1 MACLGNENCPYN
13 EDDSNK
19 RLDEKLEALVNARL
33 NAMLDEKLK
42 AMPGDQ
48 NNKKPDT
55 NAISPQVASP
65 DPKQDESKDESKSRG
80 SWLYAITDIF
90 NNLTKLVPTILNSER
105 GFPALFGYGGLVVGG
120 TCAILIAYGS
130 NKDGLKMIYNLGL
143 LSMALAFIVFV
154 VWVFWDPDRPGRR
167 KRGLGS
173 GKKSKKQQNT
183 DNNIDKRK
191 KDDNMDNSIK
201 VYEQIRKRVI
211 AEQSKERLRIKIFLI
226 ENIEDLEFEE
236 LFSKY
241 LKIRI
246 AFYEDI
252 IVSEISTEMRY
263 SKIKQ
268 IYSLLYRMC
277 YSIFVDLF
285 CKTII
290 EKEKNINNYHQKFK
304 LFTMETESEIYKEVR
319 QSRLNSMT
327 EKELMSLLKSRHL
340 SEYNKVI
347 KAFYQPLIRKFA
359 EEINLQRDLKMSK
372 ERRKGINYAT
382 DDSSQLNKEKRNI
395 YPTLTHNYL
404 FHIPEIKRLSHNLS
418 VTKETNILNHKF
430 SFALQTNTNQCS
442 TEDEQIQIS
451 ITNNQKTKS
460 NKLLRKKIKL
470 NLN

>member
-1 MACLGNENCPYN
+1 MCQGNGNCSLDIQQKLDAELKALRTRKLIEKLRSELEESQSKKLDKKTESPQHKEGSGQDVVSQNSITEMVNTQTRLAPTLLNHRGGRASIVIQSGQTITIASIITLGATLFKASETQFLQILLFCLGFLGC
-13 EDDSNK
+13 
-19 RLDEKLEALVNARL
+19 
-33 NAMLDEKLK
+33 
-42 AMPGDQ
+42 
-48 NNKKPDT
+48 
-55 NAISPQVASP
+55 I
-65 DPKQDESKDESKSRG
+65 
-80 SWLYAITDIF
+80 I
-90 NNLTKLVPTILNSER
+90 ILA
-105 GFPALFGYGGLVVGG
+105 GF
-120 TCAILIAYGS
+120 
-130 NKDGLKMIYNLGL
+130 
-143 LSMALAFIVFV
+143 
-154 VWVFWDPDRPGRR
+154 FWDPDRPD
-167 KRGLGS
+167 GS
-173 GKKSKKQQNT
+173 KGSQDSEEKSQKQQNT

-252 IVSEISTEMRY
+252 IVSEISTEIRY

-382 DDSSQLNKEKRNI
+382 DDSFQLNKEKKNI
-395 YPTLTHNYL
+395 YPTLTHHYL
-404 FHIPEIKRLSHNLS
+404 FHIPEIKRLSQNLS
-418 VTKETNILNHKF
+418 VTKENNILNHKF